1 MKDWL
6 LTGSLANSHVMINA
20 GLYGIDVSDWKD
32 EDFDSDDLNT
42 ELSPCTLVN
51 TSTSAVVGPSVSAFD
66 HPSSSIVVQP
76 STSRVVLPSTTRV
89 VQFSRLSL
97 LPTTSRVVEPCTT
110 RVVQFSKLSV
120 LDSLNPEVVDL
131 VQDVDISSWQS
142 DDLSTQKSI
151 SKDVEMSS
159 SAVVNVTPPSNAQPS
174 TSGVVKISSR
184 PVVQPSTSAVVNVP
198 SPVVVEPSTSAVV
211 NIKSPV
217 VVDPSAN
224 LSDVDI
230 SSWKD
235 DDFKI
240 PALPFRERK
249 DLKGKIKKSSNVQAN
264 NVAKSKVSE
273 SPKPVP
279 SSGADDSFSQLDVS
293 AWKDEDFS
301 QK

>member
-1 MKDWL
+1 
-6 LTGSLANSHVMINA
+6 MIDA
-20 GLYGIDVSDWKD
+20 GLYGIDVSNWKD
-32 EDFDSDDLNT
+32 EDFDCLNPAKSGSLVAQSSIAT
-42 ELSPCTLVN
+42 VVNPSTL
-51 TSTSAVVGPSVSAFD
+51 TVVE
-66 HPSSSIVVQP
+66 PSSSPI
-76 STSRVVLPSTTRV
+76 
-89 VQFSRLSL
+89 
-97 LPTTSRVVEPCTT
+97 
-110 RVVQFSKLSV
+110 
-120 LDSLNPEVVDL
+120 
-131 VQDVDISSWQS
+131 
-142 DDLSTQKSI
+142 
-151 SKDVEMSS
+151 
-159 SAVVNVTPPSNAQPS
+159 
-174 TSGVVKISSR
+174 
-184 PVVQPSTSAVVNVP
+184 
-198 SPVVVEPSTSAVV
+198 VEPSTSAVV

>member
-1 MKDWL
+1 M
-6 LTGSLANSHVMINA
+6 
-20 GLYGIDVSDWKD
+20 
-32 EDFDSDDLNT
+32 
-42 ELSPCTLVN
+42 
-51 TSTSAVVGPSVSAFD
+51 
-66 HPSSSIVVQP
+66 
-76 STSRVVLPSTTRV
+76 
-89 VQFSRLSL
+89 
-97 LPTTSRVVEPCTT
+97 
-110 RVVQFSKLSV
+110 
-120 LDSLNPEVVDL
+120 
-131 VQDVDISSWQS
+131 
-142 DDLSTQKSI
+142 
-151 SKDVEMSS
+151 
-159 SAVVNVTPPSNAQPS
+159 
-174 TSGVVKISSR
+174 
-184 PVVQPSTSAVVNVP
+184 VNVP

-211 NIKSPV
+211 KIKSPV

-273 SPKPVP
+273 PPKPVP

>member
-120 LDSLNPEVVDL
+120 LETSKPL
-131 VQDVDISSWQS
+131 V
-142 DDLSTQKSI
+142 K
-151 SKDVEMSS
+151 
-159 SAVVNVTPPSNAQPS
+159 PS
-174 TSGVVKISSR
+174 TSRVVHPSTSR
-184 PVVQPSTSAVVNVP
+184 VVHPSTLRVVQPPTTRVVQFSNLALVQP
-198 SPVVVEPSTSAVV
+198 SKATVQASES
-211 NIKSPV
+211 
-217 VVDPSAN
+217 
-224 LSDVDI
+224 LSDIDVA
-230 SSWKD
+230 SWKD
-235 DDFKI
+235 EDFKI
-240 PALPFRERK
+240 PTLPFRERK
-249 DLKGKIKKSSNVQAN
+249 DLKGKIKKSS
-264 NVAKSKVSE
+264 S
-273 SPKPVP
+273 VP
-279 SSGADDSFSQLDVS
+279 SNKLSAPIAKECCNVSATPLVEPSFSQVDVS
-293 AWKDEDFS
+293 SWKNEDFT

>member
-66 HPSSSIVVQP
+66 HPSSSRVVQP

-120 LDSLNPEVVDL
+120 LETSKPL
-131 VQDVDISSWQS
+131 V
-142 DDLSTQKSI
+142 K
-151 SKDVEMSS
+151 
-159 SAVVNVTPPSNAQPS
+159 PS
-174 TSGVVKISSR
+174 TSRVVQASTSR
-184 PVVQPSTSAVVNVP
+184 VVQPSTLRVVQP
-198 SPVVVEPSTSAVV
+198 PTTRVVQFSNLALVEPSKATVEASE
-211 NIKSPV
+211 S
-217 VVDPSAN
+217 
-224 LSDVDI
+224 LSDIDVA
-230 SSWKD
+230 SWKD
-235 DDFKI
+235 EDFKI
-240 PALPFRERK
+240 PTLPFRERK
-249 DLKGKIKKSSNVQAN
+249 DLKGKIKKSS
-264 NVAKSKVSE
+264 S
-273 SPKPVP
+273 VP
-279 SSGADDSFSQLDVS
+279 SNKLSAPIAKECSNVSATPLVEPSFSQVDVS
-293 AWKDEDFS
+293 SWKNEDFT
-301 QK
+301 QN